1 MSMRERRAG
10 QTCAVFKI
18 QSISNETKGIAK
30 NTMGRA
36 MLPAL
41 HRFVEGM
48 EGWVGRWVAELGET
62 EYGVVR
68 LGIKK
73 FRPIGVR

>member
-1 MSMRERRAG
+1 
-10 QTCAVFKI
+10 
-18 QSISNETKGIAK
+18 
-30 NTMGRA
+30 